1 MLQPNQE
8 ILFTRQ
14 LHEAEKAGR
23 HYDVRFVV
31 GDKAYS
37 FATKKELPTSG
48 QAILLYEQPVH
59 TSHYALSKRVE
70 IPTGQYGA
78 GVTTLVDAFKART
91 GEHGDENQLTI
102 HAKGSKYLLKKLDEG
117 KYGKKAWLF
126 KNLGGELQKSSEDN
140 DVVAKFKPDLTP
152 EQMKLLGVLEGK
164 YTTGSPEKN
173 FFKVD
178 ASMKEWPETW
188 HNSQHPLGW
197 YEWYQNYHAGKRTED
212 DLRQMK
218 RWLSFKAR
226 HLAQLQKADPTLVDL
241 SIQPRRRQAL
251 MNWGIAP
258 GVDANRYLEK
268 VSMYITQYKHP
279 DTGDTKWVPE
289 TKEPPKDYIKTDT
302 YFYKRKKL

>member
-102 HAKGSKYLLKKLDEG
+102 HVKNQKYLLKKLDEG
-117 KYGKKAWLF
+117 KYGKRAWLF
-126 KNLGGELQKSSEDN
+126 KNLGKEDTN
-140 DVVAKFKPDLTP
+140 
-152 EQMKLLGVLEGK
+152 
-164 YTTGSPEKN
+164 N
-173 FFKVD
+173 
-178 ASMKEWPETW
+178 
-188 HNSQHPLGW
+188 
-197 YEWYQNYHAGKRTED
+197 
-212 DLRQMK
+212 
-218 RWLSFKAR
+218 
-226 HLAQLQKADPTLVDL
+226 
-241 SIQPRRRQAL
+241 
-251 MNWGIAP
+251 
-258 GVDANRYLEK
+258 NRYLEK
-268 VSMYITQYKHP
+268 ISMYITQYIHP
-279 DTGDTKWVPE
+279 ITGDTKWVPE